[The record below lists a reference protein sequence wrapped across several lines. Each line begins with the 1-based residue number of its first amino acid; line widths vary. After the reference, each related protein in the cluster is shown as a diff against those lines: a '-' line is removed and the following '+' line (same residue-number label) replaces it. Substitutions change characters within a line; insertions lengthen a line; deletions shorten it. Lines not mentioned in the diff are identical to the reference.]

1 MLIEN
6 KMRQRNSIS
15 YSVQFERDIP
25 QKRNERVLR
34 NILNNNIDK
43 ELQYNNDLKKD
54 LNNTYRNYELNLN
67 QKDIKITN
75 NLYNIS
81 VNKFFDMKN
90 RLKHSEKLI
99 RQYDNQFEFIN
110 AKPLNNFSNISTEK
124 FLLNIKEENS
134 KNNATRKLSETNNN
148 NNNQDENKIENFD
161 SKKKGFEKFTRNN
174 IKLHSVFFD
183 ERNNLKKFKKIII
196 NEKKIKERMRK
207 IDQLSKLFNDVD
219 MIEKREAIDD
229 NKFFKVEKNVSLLRF
244 HKDNLTPRK
253 NINSARYR
261 CNLVKKKIK
270 LSSEKDSKLGQN
282 NFSFSP
288 RVNGNNSIINLKNNH
303 WGRKV
308 IFSPISRNGNNLN
321 ELSSDKSSINNVK
334 KNYSSFNFDFKQN
347 KTNDIYPSINF
358 TPISKNKFKLSLN
371 SIQRNEERMNPIIY
385 KTIYEGNKINNKIKK
400 NYSLHKHPKERN
412 MIFDIL
418 NDDKMDLEKL
428 RNNLKL
434 KDSKGI
440 NGSINEIQLMK
451 NNVKKMENLI
461 TKKGINIIRSIVK
474 GMIKEDRILHKR
486 LIYNVGLENRMIR
499 QKYLDL
505 FYQLKNFKP
514 KKNNH

>member
-1 MLIEN
+1 
-6 KMRQRNSIS
+6 MRQRNSIS
-15 YSVQFERDIP
+15 YSVQFEKDIP
-25 QKRNERVLR
+25 QKRNEQILR

-43 ELQYNNDLKKD
+43 ELQHNNDFKKD
-54 LNNTYRNYELNLN
+54 LKNTFRNYELNLN

-90 RLKHSEKLI
+90 KLKHSERLI
-99 RQYDNQFEFIN
+99 KQYDNQFEFIN
-110 AKPLNNFSNISTEK
+110 AKPLNNISNVSNEK

-134 KNNATRKLSETNNN
+134 KNFATRKFSENNKYN
-148 NNNQDENKIENFD
+148 NYQDEKKIENID
-161 SKKKGFEKFTRNN
+161 SKKKSFEKFTRSNF
-174 IKLHSVFFD
+174 KLHSVLYD
-183 ERNNLKKFKKIII
+183 DKNNLQKFKKIII

-219 MIEKREAIDD
+219 MIEKKEAIDD
-229 NKFFKVEKNVSLLRF
+229 NKFFKVEKNISLLRF
-244 HKDNLTPRK
+244 HKENLTPRK

-261 CNLVKKKIK
+261 SNLVKKKIR
-270 LSSEKDSKLGQN
+270 LSSEKVSNLGQN

-288 RVNGNNSIINLKNNH
+288 RSNENNNIINLKNNH

-308 IFSPISRNGNNLN
+308 IFTPISRNKYNLN

-334 KNYSSFNFDFKQN
+334 KNYSSFNFDSKQN
-347 KTNDIYPSINF
+347 KKNDVYSSINF
-358 TPISKNKFKLSLN
+358 TPISKKKLKLSLN
-371 SIQRNEERMNPIIY
+371 SIQRDERMKPIIY
-385 KTIYEGNKINNKIKK
+385 KTIYEGNIINNIIKK
-400 NYSLHKHPKERN
+400 NYSLHKHPKEKN
-412 MIFDIL
+412 IIFDIFE
-418 NDDKMDLEKL
+418 DDKMDLEKL

-440 NGSINEIQLMK
+440 NGSINEIQLME

-474 GMIKEDRILHKR
+474 GMIKEDKILHKR

-505 FYQLKNFKP
+505 FYQLKNLKP